1 MHRSGT
7 SALTRVLSFM
17 GAGLPVS
24 AMGAGEGNEAGH
36 WESERLAQCHDAL
49 FSDAASAWHDW
60 RPLDLTRL
68 SPSRLERLEADF
80 RSIIDADFAGEALFV
95 LKDPRICRAPG
106 LTLSAVEG
114 LGMATAPILA
124 FRNPLEVIGSLM
136 ARKAYWPSD
145 LSRADAALL
154 WLSHNLEAERATR
167 NAPRV
172 VLDAGDLAATW
183 PNAVARVIE
192 QLGVAFPNTVDA
204 ARPLIEGYLD
214 TSRRR
219 QTADAAAVGVDPDT
233 RGWVSDVYDA
243 LRLLEAE
250 PGSTHALRLLDRTAA
265 AFDASWRTLDR
276 VKAAAEERV
285 RTVSARAEAA
295 DAADQARIAAA
306 DEAASLAAAVT
317 EADRKAQKLESD
329 LAWAQD
335 ELNRLRA
342 VEIALGEEAARHRA
356 DADRKLADVAALVRR
371 ERAAA
376 AAARDEAAREKARA
390 AGAVARQHLATGEA
404 RELTRLLG
412 LEKSAVA
419 YLGRALE
426 GEQSTSRALADAA
439 NGARAHVAHLE
450 LRYEETRGHIAWLE
464 RELHETR
471 VALDAAWRHVDAIQR
486 DYRASTSWR
495 VTAPLRAAIRGPG
508 MVLRLAAATPR
519 AIAMGGGLVPTIA
532 KALTVLSREGI
543 GGLRQRYSAVRAAIA
558 SGGPTPAAPQII
570 DVTDEPQA
578 LPAPAAPSFPAPPAH
593 ASSPEPAGAFRGL
606 YESALHVALGDRS
619 VHYAP
624 RRQVP
629 PRKDGSDVK
638 VVAFYLPQ
646 FHLFPENE
654 AWWGA
659 GFNEWTNVTKAQPVF
674 VGHEQPKLP
683 ADLGFYDLTAPGVM
697 GRQADL
703 AKAYGVDGFCFHFY
717 WFGGKRLMEQP
728 LLNWLGDASI
738 DLPFMLCWANENWT
752 RRWDGAEHDL
762 LIGQQHSPE
771 DDEAFLRH
779 VAQYMRDPRYIRID
793 GKPALVVYRPSLLP
807 DPAATLQRWRRLAE
821 GELGLG
827 GLHLIATNSFGF
839 GDYGTLGFD
848 ALVEFPPHGVVT
860 GRMNDTKALLTDRYS
875 GIIYSY
881 PDVVARAQVAPDT
894 PGRIYPAAFPAWDNT
909 ARRPVGG
916 NIFADATP
924 ALFRD
929 WLETCFARARRTL
942 PQDGRVVFVNAW
954 NEWAEGAYL
963 EPDRRHGH
971 ANLWAVADVI
981 EQHAARDPDLGRIA
995 AEANARAR
1003 PRDRSVAVVHA
1014 YYPEVARELA
1024 ADLAAAGVRDVIL
1037 TVPDTL
1043 DGAVL
1048 ADLISAYDAPHVVI
1062 APNRG
1067 RDVAPFLAALDLIVS
1082 RHPGRWDWVLKLHT
1096 KRSPHERDGAAW
1108 RRKLVSAL
1116 ASAKAGGPIAAALKD
1131 PKAGLVCGAS
1141 ALMATAGDAMARNRA
1156 HCDAL
1161 MSRMGHAPL
1170 KEQDQFVAGTMFW
1183 ARLDALAP
1191 LAGLR
1196 LTPEAFEPELGQID
1210 GTLAHAVERV
1220 IAALATRQGYTIV
1233 GVPD

>member
-7 SALTRVLSFM
+7 SALTRVLSLM
-17 GAGLPVS
+17 GAGLPQS

-49 FSDAASAWHDW
+49 FADASSAWHDW

-68 SPSRLERLEADF
+68 SPSRLERLEANV
-80 RSIIDADFAGEALFV
+80 RAIISADFPGEALFV
-95 LKDPRICRAPG
+95 LKDPRICRAPE
-106 LTLSAVEG
+106 LTLRALDA
-114 LGMATAPILA
+114 LGVRTAPILA
-124 FRNPLEVIGSLM
+124 FRNPLEVMGSLM
-136 ARKAYWPSD
+136 ARSAYWPEG

-167 NAPRV
+167 DMRRV
-172 VLDAGDLAATW
+172 VLDAGDLPSTW
-183 PNAVARVIE
+183 RRAVDRTAQE
-192 QLGVAFPNTVDA
+192 LGVAFPH
-204 ARPLIEGYLD
+204 G
-214 TSRRR
+214 
-219 QTADAAAVGVDPDT
+219 ADAAAPLITGYLAPSRRHQAADPAAVAVDPDT

-243 LRLLEAE
+243 LRLLETE
-250 PGSTHALRLLDRTAA
+250 PGSAHALRLLDRTAA
-265 AFDASWRTLDR
+265 AFEASWRTLDR
-276 VKAAAEERV
+276 VRQAAEERV
-285 RTVSARAEAA
+285 RAVSARADAA
-295 DAADQARIAAA
+295 DAAEQARSAAA
-306 DEAASLAAAVT
+306 DEAASRTAALA
-317 EADRKAQKLESD
+317 EAEARAESLASD

-342 VEIALGEEAARHRA
+342 VEITLAQAEAGARA
-356 DADRKLADVAALVRR
+356 DAERRIADVLTQVRR

-376 AAARDEAAREKARA
+376 AAAREEAAREKARA
-390 AGAVARQHLATGEA
+390 AGAAARQHLAAGEA
-404 RELTRLLG
+404 RELMRLLG
-412 LEKSAVA
+412 LEKTAA
-419 YLGRALE
+419 AHAHRAFE
-426 GEQSTSRALADAA
+426 AERTNALALTDAA

-450 LRYEETRGHIAWLE
+450 QRYEETRGHIAWLE
-464 RELHETR
+464 QELHATR
-471 VALDAAWRHVDAIQR
+471 AALDAAWRQVDAIQR
-486 DYRASTSWR
+486 DYRTSTSWR
-495 VTAPLRAAIRGPG
+495 VTAPLRAVVRGPG
-508 MVLRLAAATPR
+508 MMLRLAAATPR
-519 AIAMGGGLVPTIA
+519 AIAMGGGLAPTIA
-532 KALTVLSREGI
+532 KALAVLSSEGF
-543 GGLRQRYSAVRAAIA
+543 GGLRQRYGAVRAAIA
-558 SGGPTPAAPQII
+558 AGASGPPAPRII
-570 DVTDEPQA
+570 DVVDEPQA
-578 LPAPAAPSFPAPPAH
+578 LPAPSPLPATPVATPVA
-593 ASSPEPAGAFRGL
+593 EGAGVFRGL

-629 PRKDGSDVK
+629 PRKDGSDVR

-697 GRQADL
+697 ARQADL

-807 DPAATLQRWRRLAE
+807 DPAATLKRWRRLAE

-860 GRMNDTKALLTDRYS
+860 GRMNDTKALLTDRYG

-881 PDVVARAQVAPDT
+881 PDVVARAQVAQDT
-894 PGRIYPAAFPAWDNT
+894 SGRIYPAAFPAWDNT

-942 PQDGRVVFVNAW
+942 PRDGRVVFVNAW

-981 EQHAARDPDLGRIA
+981 EQHAARDPDLARIA

-1024 ADLAAAGVRDVIL
+1024 ADLAGAGVRDVIL

-1043 DGAVL
+1043 DASVL
-1048 ADLISAYDAPHVVI
+1048 ADLIAAYDAPHVVL

-1067 RDVAPFLAALDLIVS
+1067 RDVAPFLAALDMILT
-1082 RHPGRWDWVLKLHT
+1082 RHPARWDWVLKLHT

-1116 ASAKAGGPIAAALKD
+1116 AASAGGGPIATALRD

-1141 ALMATAGDAMARNRA
+1141 ALMATAGDAMARNRS

-1161 MSRMGHAPL
+1161 MARLGHAPL
-1170 KEQDQFVAGTMFW
+1170 TDADRFVAGTMFW

-1191 LAGLR
+1191 LATLK

-1210 GTLAHAVERV
+1210 GTLAHAVERI
-1220 IAALATRQGYTIV
+1220 IAALAARQGYAVV

>member
-7 SALTRVLSFM
+7 SALTRVLSLM
-17 GAGLPVS
+17 GAALPES

-36 WESERLAQCHDAL
+36 WESERLAQRHDAL

-68 SPSRLERLEADF
+68 APSDLARVETDVRTIIEADF
-80 RSIIDADFAGEALFV
+80 GQEPLFV

-106 LTLSAVEG
+106 LTTSALDALGVEV
-114 LGMATAPILA
+114 APVLA
-124 FRNPLEVIGSLM
+124 FRNPLEVMGSLM
-136 ARKAYWPSD
+136 ARKVYWPEG

-167 NAPRV
+167 DRPRV
-172 VLDAGDLAATW
+172 VLDCGDLAASW
-183 PNAVARVIE
+183 RPAIAKVIDG
-192 QLGVAFPNTVDA
+192 LGVTFPHGVDT
-204 ARPLIEGYLD
+204 ARQLIEGFLD

-219 QTADAAAVGVDPDT
+219 QAADPAAVAVDPDT
-233 RGWVSDVYDA
+233 RGWVSDVFDA

-250 PGSTHALRLLDRTAA
+250 PGSAHALKLLDRTAA

-276 VKAAAEERV
+276 VKQASEERV
-285 RTVSARAEAA
+285 RAVAARAEAA
-295 DAADQARIAAA
+295 DAAERAHAAAAA
-306 DEAASLAAAVT
+306 DADIRAGEVAQAEA
-317 EADRKAQKLESD
+317 KAQQLADD
-329 LAWAQD
+329 LAWAQE

-342 VEIALGEEAARHRA
+342 VEITLRDEAAGSQA
-356 DADRKLADVAALVRR
+356 DAERRVADTMALVRR

-376 AAARDEAAREKARA
+376 AAAREDAARERARA
-390 AGAVARQHLATGEA
+390 ASAAARQHLATGEA
-404 RELTRLLG
+404 RELMRLLT
-412 LEKSAVA
+412 LEKTLAAQS
-419 YLGRALE
+419 GKALE
-426 GEQSTSRALADAA
+426 AERTNALALADAA

-464 RELHETR
+464 RELLETR
-471 VALDAAWRHVDAIQR
+471 AALDAAWRQVDAIQR
-486 DYRASTSWR
+486 DYRNSTSWR
-495 VTAPLRAAIRGPG
+495 VTAPLRAVVRGPG
-508 MVLRLAAATPR
+508 MMLRLAAATPR
-519 AIAMGGGLVPTIA
+519 AIAMGGGFAPTIA
-532 KALTVLSREGI
+532 KAMRVLSREGI
-543 GGLRQRYSAVRAAIA
+543 GGLKLRYSAVRAAIA
-558 SGGPTPAAPQII
+558 GGAAAAPAPRII
-570 DVTDEPQA
+570 DVTDEPAA
-578 LPAPAAPSFPAPPAH
+578 LPAPAPPSVSATASTAP
-593 ASSPEPAGAFRGL
+593 GAETSGVFRGL

-619 VHYAP
+619 GHYAP
-624 RRQVP
+624 RRQTP
-629 PRKDGSDVK
+629 PRKSGSDVK
-638 VVAFYLPQ
+638 VVAFHLPQ

-674 VGHEQPKLP
+674 AGHEQPKLP

-697 GRQADL
+697 ARQADL
-703 AKAYGVDGFCFHFY
+703 AKAYGIDGFCFHFY

-728 LLNWLGDASI
+728 LQNWLADASI

-779 VAQYMRDPRYIRID
+779 VAQYMRDPRYIRVD

-860 GRMNDTKALLTDRYS
+860 GQMNDTKQLLTDRYS

-881 PDVVARAQVAPDT
+881 PDVVARAKAAPDT

-942 PQDGRVVFVNAW
+942 PQDGRLVFVNAW

-981 EQHAARDPDLGRIA
+981 EQHAGRDPDLARIA
-995 AEANARAR
+995 AAANARAQ

-1014 YYPEVARELA
+1014 YYPDVARELA
-1024 ADLAAAGVRDVIL
+1024 ADLAGAGVRDVIL

-1043 DGAVL
+1043 DAATL
-1048 ADLISAYDAPHVVI
+1048 RDLIGAYDTPFVVI

-1067 RDVAPFLAALDLIVS
+1067 RDVAPFLAALGMVQS
-1082 RHPGRWDWVLKLHT
+1082 RFPGRWDWVLKLHT

-1108 RRKLVSAL
+1108 RRKLVSTLSA
-1116 ASAKAGGPIAAALKD
+1116 AKAGGPIAAALQD

-1141 ALMATAGDAMARNRA
+1141 ALMATAGDAMARNRP

-1161 MSRMGHAPL
+1161 MARLGVAPL
-1170 KEQDQFVAGTMFW
+1170 TDSDAFVAGTMFW
-1183 ARLDALAP
+1183 ARLEALAP
-1191 LAGLR
+1191 LASLK
-1196 LTPEAFEPELGQID
+1196 LTPDVFEPELGQID
-1210 GTLAHAVERV
+1210 GTLAHAVERI
-1220 IAALATRQGYTIV
+1220 IAALAARQGFAVV